1 MQVRKRYEI
10 HIRDR
15 VHRNNLL
22 KEARYFKL
30 NGLIQK
36 LSLGTE
42 YIYSGFPTKSEE
54 RIKPEVTMILKNI
67 KVKHV
72 IVKGWRDYKE
82 PTSRHSAGVFGFDN
96 GEAFGATPPSNSKTG
111 SGGDKKQDQAKEDI
125 VGESSSTDAANSK
138 EKILQHNKSLIE
150 LNEIQD
156 LLYKPIA
163 DIEPLALVVE
173 LSSIELYA
181 IWLGSVNASLLG
193 DQHMFVYRDQDLAC
207 LNKICKQL
215 GLKTLSIAANV
226 VQLSPHIFFELDG
239 NPYKGQEELETIIR
253 KLALSS
259 AKVMPPGRT
268 LRLFLGRALVRLGC
282 KSGELVMTIVKAE
295 GWSSDKEYNASRK
308 YLTEDTR
315 DYTSL

>member
-1 MQVRKRYEI
+1 
-10 HIRDR
+10 
-15 VHRNNLL
+15 
-22 KEARYFKL
+22 
-30 NGLIQK
+30 
-36 LSLGTE
+36 
-42 YIYSGFPTKSEE
+42 
-54 RIKPEVTMILKNI
+54 MILKNI

-207 LNKICKQL
+207 LNKI
-215 GLKTLSIAANV
+215 
-226 VQLSPHIFFELDG
+226 
-239 NPYKGQEELETIIR
+239 
-253 KLALSS
+253 
-259 AKVMPPGRT
+259 
-268 LRLFLGRALVRLGC
+268 
-282 KSGELVMTIVKAE
+282 
-295 GWSSDKEYNASRK
+295 
-308 YLTEDTR
+308 
-315 DYTSL
+315 